1 MPLCRILG
9 GVSAAFLLLAAWLFG
24 ETALT
29 ALCFKAIRIS
39 ENGAVWELWP
49 FLQNVYILSP
59 ALILAAGAVFAVLL
73 AVTNKLRWWIGS
85 ASSLGM
91 AAVVYILLPSQIL
104 AVSQYAQLRSFF
116 GVNLIP
122 LVSYIHLLPFQLA
135 ECLSGAA
142 LLGSGIGFLRRWIVS
157 RKQSDTPLLSR

>member
-1 MPLCRILG
+1 MTKYETGSPRRHKIPLCRILG

-59 ALILAAGAVFAVLL
+59 ALILAVGAVFAVY
-73 AVTNKLRWWIGS
+73 W
-85 ASSLGM
+85 
-91 AAVVYILLPSQIL
+91 
-104 AVSQYAQLRSFF
+104 
-116 GVNLIP
+116 
-122 LVSYIHLLPFQLA
+122 
-135 ECLSGAA
+135 LSPT
-142 LLGSGIGFLRRWIVS
+142 S
-157 RKQSDTPLLSR
+157 